1 MKHLRIHT
9 RDPRPHL
16 LLIDRLSF
24 RIDRSLPFP
33 SAYRTGWRSS
43 WWRLRE
49 WTAPLLSRSRLWL
62 REQLRIFAYSSV
74 SSSWLLDQSAKKR
87 KTQMPHADGS
97 KPSAQDLLLC
107 AKHLFVAAMVAWVHP
122 GPAAKRELID
132 LRP

>member
-1 MKHLRIHT
+1 MALAGVNGTVAIAIQAVVT
-9 RDPRPHL
+9 RATPN
-16 LLIDRLSF
+16 IRLF
-24 RIDRSLPFP
+24 FSLF
-33 SAYRTGWRSS
+33 
-43 WWRLRE
+43 
-49 WTAPLLSRSRLWL
+49 
-62 REQLRIFAYSSV
+62 IM
-74 SSSWLLDQSAKKR
+74 LLDQSAKKR